1 MCEKRPGPVLC
12 STQRVPASCKA
23 PPQQTAE
30 LISQAGWSSVNKY
43 LRKDKNGGDKK
54 KKVGDATL
62 WTPRSEKK
70 RRREV
75 FQASKHRFPCSPV
88 ERITLKHISTLH
100 PTKDPMP
107 EEVDIS

>member
-1 MCEKRPGPVLC
+1 MLQGVLCEKRPGPVLC

-54 KKVGDATL
+54 KKG
-62 WTPRSEKK
+62 
-70 RRREV
+70 RRRN
-75 FQASKHRFPCSPV
+75 
-88 ERITLKHISTLH
+88 LMD
-100 PTKDPMP
+100 TKVRKEKEKRGVPG
-107 EEVDIS
+107 IKA